1 MKKSNKY
8 CVFAFKD
15 HYVNHSM
22 IRQSR
27 ASMAR
32 GKRPE
37 VFSVCASSSSECTNN
52 KLMGK
57 KNFSANGYCVFADC
71 SVRFLIKMS
80 TERQVHVFYQGQV
93 RHAINELNARYFRGK
108 SRRELKETLK
118 HTTPMKEYLQRIQ
131 NAKNIGVFGNV
142 DYVGKSTTVYRRI
155 ASEAKDQ
162 FQSLLQLRLKFIQS
176 SIEKQQNK
184 IPGNF
189 LFFIFVSAS
198 I

>member
-15 HYVNHSM
+15 HYVNHSL
-22 IRQSR
+22 IRKSR
-27 ASMAR
+27 ASMSK
-32 GKRPE
+32 GISSF
-37 VFSVCASSSSECTNN
+37 VSASTNEQTKKIN
-52 KLMGK
+52 GK

-71 SVRFLIKMS
+71 SVRFVIKMS

-93 RHAINELNARYFRGK
+93 RHAINELNARHFRGK
-108 SRRELKETLK
+108 SRQELKETLK

-131 NAKNIGVFGNV
+131 NFNNIGVFGNV

-155 ASEAKDQ
+155 SSEAKDQ
-162 FQSLLQLRLKFIQS
+162 FQALLQLKNEYIQKS
-176 SIEKQQNK
+176 LEKQYTK

-189 LFFIFVSAS
+189 YSFDFA
-198 I
+198 